1 MRHATALAGALL
13 LAGCPIPQPLPEY
26 SAGTITPPRIVMDDS
41 TSQIAYPGTVV
52 LVTPEFCT
60 TPAPSYA
67 LSGAL
72 IDANTFEQVSA
83 RWFVNYDPV
92 DPALRQWR
100 QQDEIPGLNTTPP
113 QTRRTLPTFTFYPY
127 ANYGRTV
134 AGTGNGTNGTEPGA
148 VQIVELVVS
157 NGFDP
162 AVANPGDPAGSGAI
176 LPFRSPALGFETQ
189 MFRWVFVTTPS
200 CP

>member
-1 MRHATALAGALL
+1 MKLAIAVAGALL

-26 SAGTITPPRIVMDDS
+26 EAGTITPPRIVMDDS

-52 LVTPEFCT
+52 LVAPEICT
-60 TPAPSYA
+60 TPAPSYPLSAA
-67 LSGAL
+67 LV
-72 IDANTFEQVSA
+72 DVNTIEQVSA
-83 RWFVNYDPV
+83 RWFVNYDPE
-92 DPALRQWR
+92 DPVLGKWR
-100 QQDEIPGLNTTPP
+100 QEDEIPGVNTTPP
-113 QTRRTLPTFTFYPY
+113 QTRRAVPTFTFYPY

-134 AGTGNGTNGTEPGA
+134 AGTGNGMNGKDAGA
-148 VQIVELVVS
+148 VQIVELLVS

-162 AVANPGDPAGSGAI
+162 TRATPDLPPGSGAL
-176 LPFRSPALGFETQ
+176 LPYRSPALGFETQ